1 MTATTLSE
9 NNCRGFQRTAESL
22 DDSDVFVD
30 FGGGNYE
37 FETSAGWSDKWPFP
51 TRQELSDRKSFGE
64 DAERLANNK
73 WLDKFIAEAEK

>member
-9 NNCRGFQRTAESL
+9 NNGRSYQRTAEAF
-22 DDSDVFVD
+22 DDGDYFVE
-30 FGGGNYE
+30 FAGSSYE
-37 FETSAGWSDKWPFP
+37 YELSAGWTDKWPFP

-73 WLDKFIAEAEK
+73 WLDKFIAEAEQ

>member
-1 MTATTLSE
+1 MVE
-9 NNCRGFQRTAESL
+9 EEKVEKEIL
-22 DDSDVFVD
+22 DGADELVTFS
-30 FGGGNYE
+30 GGLYE
-37 FETSAGWSDKWPFP
+37 FETSAGWHDHWHFP

>member
-9 NNCRGFQRTAESL
+9 NNGRSYQRTEEYL
-22 DDSDVFVD
+22 DDVFIE
-30 FGGGNYE
+30 FGGGSYE
-37 FETSAGWSDKWPFP
+37 FDTSAGWVDKWPFP

-73 WLDKFIAEAEK
+73 WLDKFIAEGGK

>member
-1 MTATTLSE
+1 MTATTLSK
-9 NNCRGFQRTAESL
+9 NNGRVFQWTAKTS
-22 DDSDVFVD
+22 DDSDVFVE

-37 FETSAGWSDKWPFP
+37 FETSAGWVDKWPFS

-73 WLDKFIAEAEK
+73 WLDKFIAEGGK